1 MPGYLIIRSELRS
14 IKSPFGEGRLR
25 VVEDLIPSLEPGD
38 ILSSF
43 APELLRLVD
52 AASVDGV
59 VQTTIGSWT
68 YQIVFSKPPLHE
80 ATTMCVCSSV
90 CLSVRLLAASAILSQ
105 HIGCARSGLSICGRW
120 FSGIFHPPTY
130 TPYGFALKCYGRRSN
145 SLLPGTGADRLEPSG
160 LSFVLIHVRH
170 ALRSRWQTDL

>member
-59 VQTTIGSWT
+59 VQTTIGS
-68 YQIVFSKPPLHE
+68 
-80 ATTMCVCSSV
+80 
-90 CLSVRLLAASAILSQ
+90 
-105 HIGCARSGLSICGRW
+105 
-120 FSGIFHPPTY
+120 
-130 TPYGFALKCYGRRSN
+130 
-145 SLLPGTGADRLEPSG
+145 
-160 LSFVLIHVRH
+160 
-170 ALRSRWQTDL
+170 